1 MIDTSQRLV
10 SLPATTESNFKDA
23 AFDQGYR
30 IGPELAAGWLFFRSA
45 TAPGEIAFAAQTP
58 KGPFFLSV
66 SHAGTARELTIRGV
80 EAAVTSAKGHIAA
93 FVFPDLEALHAGVSQ
108 TYRLSLSLPTLPL
121 ELFQAELERQ
131 AVDND
136 TLGMTEGRAEVRI
149 RIGQPIFRQALMD
162 YWNGACPLTGITDP
176 ELLRASHIVPWADCV
191 SDAQRLDVHNGLLL
205 SSLWDAAFDSG
216 LISFSDAGQ
225 AIASPRLSDAAAE
238 KLGLSTATPLALTP
252 EHRVNMA
259 WHRSHRW
266 VQE

>member
-1 MIDTSQRLV
+1 MIDASQRLWN
-10 SLPATTESNFKDA
+10 LPATTESNLKDA

-45 TAPGEIAFAAQTP
+45 SAPGEIAFSAQSP
-58 KGPFFLSV
+58 QGPFFLSV
-66 SHAGTARELTIRGV
+66 SHAGTARELTTRGV
-80 EAAVTSAKGHIAA
+80 ETASPPAKGHVAA
-93 FVFPDLEALHAGVSQ
+93 FAFADLEALHTGVSQ
-108 TYRLSLSLPTLPL
+108 AYRLSLSLPTLPL

-131 AVDND
+131 AVDD

-238 KLGLSTATPLALTP
+238 KLGLSTALPLLLTP
-252 EHRVNMA
+252 EHRVNMV
-259 WHRSHRW
+259 WHRKHLW

>member
-1 MIDTSQRLV
+1 MIDASQRLWK
-10 SLPATTESNFKDA
+10 LPATTESNLKDA

-30 IGPELAAGWLFFRSA
+30 IGPEVAAGWLFFRSA
-45 TAPGEIAFAAQTP
+45 TAPGEIAFSAQAP
-58 KGPFFLSV
+58 QGPFFLSV
-66 SHAGTARELTIRGV
+66 SHAGTARELMTRGV
-80 EAAVTSAKGHIAA
+80 EAASPPAKGHVAVFA
-93 FVFPDLEALHAGVSQ
+93 FADLEALHAGVSQ
-108 TYRLSLSLPTLPL
+108 AYRLSLSLPTLPL
-121 ELFQAELERQ
+121 ELFQAELKRQ
-131 AVDND
+131 AVDD
-136 TLGMTEGRAEVRI
+136 TLGTTDGRAEVRI

-176 ELLRASHIVPWADCV
+176 ELLRASHIVPWVDCV

>member
-1 MIDTSQRLV
+1 MIDSGQRLRN
-10 SLPATTESNFKDA
+10 LPATTESNLKDA
-23 AFDQGYR
+23 AIDHGYR
-30 IGPELAAGWLFFRSA
+30 IGPESAAGWLFFRSA
-45 TAPGEIAFAAQTP
+45 TAPGEIAFSAQSP
-58 KGPFFLSV
+58 QGPFLLSV
-66 SHAGTARELTIRGV
+66 SHAGTARELTTRGV
-80 EAAVTSAKGHIAA
+80 EAAAPPAKGHIAA
-93 FVFPDLEALHAGVSQ
+93 FVFADLEALHGGVSQ
-108 TYRLSLSLPTLPL
+108 AYRLSLSLPTLPL

-131 AVDND
+131 ALDD
-136 TLGMTEGRAEVRI
+136 ALGMTDGRAEVRI
-149 RIGQPIFRQALMD
+149 RIGQPIFRKALMD

-176 ELLRASHIVPWADCV
+176 ELLRASHIVPWTDCV

>member
-1 MIDTSQRLV
+1 MSDTSQRLR
-10 SLPATTESNFKDA
+10 LMPPTTESNLRDA

-30 IGPELAAGWLFFRSA
+30 IGPEQAAGWIFFRSA
-45 TAPGEIAFAAQTP
+45 TAPGEIAFSALAPQ
-58 KGPFFLSV
+58 GPFFLSL
-66 SHAGTARELTIRGV
+66 SHAGTARELTTRGV
-80 EAAVTSAKGHIAA
+80 EAAAPPANGHIGA
-93 FVFPDLEALHAGVSQ
+93 FAFADLEALHAGVSQ
-108 TYRLSLSLPTLPL
+108 AYRLSLSLPTLPL
-121 ELFQAELERQ
+121 EMFQAELERQ
-131 AVDND
+131 ALDD
-136 TLGMTEGRAEVRI
+136 TLGLTDGRAEVRI

-176 ELLRASHIVPWADCV
+176 ELLRASHIVPWVDCV

>member
-1 MIDTSQRLV
+1 MSDTSQRMRLM
-10 SLPATTESNFKDA
+10 PPTTESNLRDA

-45 TAPGEIAFAAQTP
+45 TAPGEIAFSARAPQ
-58 KGPFFLSV
+58 GPFFLSL
-66 SHAGTARELTIRGV
+66 SHAGTARELTARGI
-80 EAAVTSAKGHIAA
+80 EAAAPPANGHIAA
-93 FVFPDLEALHAGVSQ
+93 YVFADLEALHAGVSQ
-108 TYRLSLSLPTLPL
+108 AYRLSLSLPTLPL
-121 ELFQAELERQ
+121 ELFQAQLERQ
-131 AVDND
+131 ELDDA
-136 TLGMTEGRAEVRI
+136 LGMTDGRAEVRI

-238 KLGLSTATPLALTP
+238 KLGLATAMPLALTP